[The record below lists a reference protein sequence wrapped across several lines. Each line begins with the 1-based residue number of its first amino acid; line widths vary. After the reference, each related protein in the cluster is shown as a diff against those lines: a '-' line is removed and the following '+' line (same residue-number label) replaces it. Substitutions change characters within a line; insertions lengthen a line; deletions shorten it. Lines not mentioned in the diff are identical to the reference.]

1 MIIFISIDFLSVDN
15 KKLNV
20 YYIWYKITLFYN
32 RKFLLYYKLAL
43 KCNDDFFLSLCITKE
58 LQMKKAI
65 FILFI

>member
-15 KKLNV
+15 KKLNI

-43 KCNDDFFLSLCITKE
+43 KCNGDFFLVCA
-58 LQMKKAI
+58 LQKNYK
-65 FILFI
+65 